1 MCRPISILNTDTKIL
16 ANRIQQHIKAII
28 YHDCV
33 EIYHK
38 NKVGLTYKNQS
49 ISIYNGTEQF

>member
-1 MCRPISILNTDTKIL
+1 MYRPISILNTDINTNKQNPTTYKNDYIPWL
-16 ANRIQQHIKAII
+16 RG
-28 YHDCV
+28 
-33 EIYHK
+33 IYHK